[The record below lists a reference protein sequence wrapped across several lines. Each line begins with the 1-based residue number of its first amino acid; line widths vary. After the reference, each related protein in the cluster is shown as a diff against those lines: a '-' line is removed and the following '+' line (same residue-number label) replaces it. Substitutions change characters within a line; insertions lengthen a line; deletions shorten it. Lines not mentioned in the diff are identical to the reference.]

1 MGMIYL
7 GKATAGMAVVNTWW
21 EVKVLCD
28 PTLEDTIFWRFDSF
42 GSQGT
47 STEQR
52 GAACVM
58 QAYFPQHRLE
68 LLDLSAMALLIKQ
81 DALCNN
87 LILPRISWQLIEEE
101 DWAKSWKDHWKPE
114 PIGDRI
120 LITPAW
126 LEPPADNQRLVLRLD
141 PGVAFGTGN
150 HPTTQ
155 LCLES
160 LEMRLTDESTDVT
173 IADIGCGSGIL
184 SIGAILLGAKRAYA
198 VDTDDL
204 AIHSALV
211 NRALNGLTEAQL
223 PMIHGSLE
231 AIAQIMD
238 APVDGIVCNIL
249 AEVIMDLIPQ
259 MSTIIAPSGWG
270 ILSGILLDQSKLV
283 ADTLEQHGWVVAT
296 LWRRQEWCCLNVRR
310 SPH

>member
-1 MGMIYL
+1 
-7 GKATAGMAVVNTWW
+7 MAVVSTWW

-28 PTLEDTIFWRFDSF
+28 PALEDTVFWRFDSF

-47 STEQR
+47 STQKR
-52 GAACVM
+52 GSSCLV
-58 QAYFPQHRLE
+58 QAYFPQHRME
-68 LLDLSAMALLIKQ
+68 LLDLSALALLIKQ
-81 DALCNN
+81 DALCSHQV
-87 LILPRISWQLIEEE
+87 LPRVTWQIIEEE
-101 DWAKSWKDHWKPE
+101 DWSKSWKDHWKPE
-114 PIGDRI
+114 PIGDRF

-126 LEPPADNQRLVLRLD
+126 LEPPDDNQRLVLRLD

-160 LEMRLTDESTDVT
+160 LEMRLTHERSDITL
-173 IADIGCGSGIL
+173 ADIGCGSGIL
-184 SIGAILLGAKRAYA
+184 SIGALLLGAKKAYA
-198 VDTDDL
+198 ADIDDL
-204 AIHSALV
+204 AVHSAMG
-211 NRALNGLTEAQL
+211 NRALNGLTEETMPL
-223 PMIHGSLE
+223 LVGSLD
-231 AIAQIMD
+231 AIAQAMD

-259 MSTIIAPSGWG
+259 MHTLVTADGWG

-283 ADTLEQHGWVVAT
+283 ADTLEQHGWVVST

-310 SPH
+310 SPDL

>member
-1 MGMIYL
+1 
-7 GKATAGMAVVNTWW
+7 MAVVNTWW

-28 PTLEDTIFWRFDSF
+28 PALEDTVFWRFDSF

-47 STEQR
+47 STQQR
-52 GAACVM
+52 GSSCVV

-68 LLDLSAMALLIKQ
+68 LLDLSALALLIKQ
-81 DALCNN
+81 DALCSD
-87 LILPRISWQLIEEE
+87 LVLPRISWHLIDEE
-101 DWAKSWKDHWKPE
+101 DWSKSWKDHWQPE
-114 PIGDRI
+114 PIGDRF

-126 LEPPADNQRLVLRLD
+126 LEPPADNDRLVLRLD

-160 LEMRLTDESTDVT
+160 LEMRLTYERTDVT

-184 SIGAILLGAKRAYA
+184 SIGALLLGANKAYA
-198 VDTDDL
+198 ADTDDL
-204 AIHSALV
+204 AVHSASG
-211 NRALNGLTEAQL
+211 NRTLNGLTEEQL
-223 PMIHGSLE
+223 PLLHGSLD
-231 AIAQIMD
+231 AIAQAID

-259 MSTIIAPSGWG
+259 MHTIVTPDGWG

-310 SPH
+310 ASEGSQP

>member
-1 MGMIYL
+1 
-7 GKATAGMAVVNTWW
+7 MAVVNTWW

-28 PTLEDTIFWRFDSF
+28 PALEDTVFWRFDSF

-47 STEQR
+47 STQKR
-52 GAACVM
+52 GASYIV

-68 LLDLSAMALLIKQ
+68 LLDLSALALLIKQ
-81 DALCNN
+81 DALCND
-87 LILPRISWQLIEEE
+87 LVLPRISWHLIDEE
-101 DWAKSWKDHWKPE
+101 DWSKSWKAHWKPE
-114 PIGDRI
+114 PIGDRF

-160 LEMRLTDESTDVT
+160 LEMRLTYEKTDVT

-184 SIGAILLGAKRAYA
+184 SIGALLLGANRAYGA
-198 VDTDDL
+198 DTDDL
-204 AIHSALV
+204 AVHSAMG
-211 NRALNGLTEAQL
+211 NRDLNGLTEQQMPIL
-223 PMIHGSLE
+223 HGSLD
-231 AIAQIMD
+231 AIAQAIE

-259 MSTIIAPSGWG
+259 MHTLVTADGWG

-310 SPH
+310 SPEGSLGESPS

>member
-1 MGMIYL
+1 
-7 GKATAGMAVVNTWW
+7 MAVVNTWW

-28 PTLEDTIFWRFDSF
+28 PALEDTVFWRFDSF

-47 STEQR
+47 STQKR
-52 GAACVM
+52 GSSCIV
-58 QAYFPQHRLE
+58 QAYFPQHRME
-68 LLDLSAMALLIKQ
+68 LLDLSALALLIKQ
-81 DALCNN
+81 DALCSDQVP
-87 LILPRISWQLIEEE
+87 PRISWQLIDEE
-101 DWAKSWKDHWKPE
+101 DWSKSWKDHWQPE
-114 PIGDRI
+114 PIGDRF

-126 LEPPADNQRLVLRLD
+126 LEPPADNDRLVLRLD

-160 LEMRLTDESTDVT
+160 LEMRLTYEKTDVT

-184 SIGAILLGAKRAYA
+184 SIGALLLGAKKSYA
-198 VDTDDL
+198 ADIDDL
-204 AIHSALV
+204 AVHSAV
-211 NRALNGLTEAQL
+211 GNRTLNGLTEEQL
-223 PMIHGSLE
+223 PLIHGSLD
-231 AIAQIMD
+231 AIAAKLT

-259 MSTIIAPSGWG
+259 MHTIVTADGWG
-270 ILSGILLDQSKLV
+270 ILSGILLEQSKLV

-310 SPH
+310 SA

>member
-1 MGMIYL
+1 
-7 GKATAGMAVVNTWW
+7 MAVVSTWW

-28 PTLEDTIFWRFDSF
+28 PALEDTVFWRFDSF

-47 STEQR
+47 STQKR
-52 GAACVM
+52 GSSCIV
-58 QAYFPQHRLE
+58 QAYFPQHRME
-68 LLDLSAMALLIKQ
+68 LLDLSALALLIKQ
-81 DALCNN
+81 DALCSHQV
-87 LILPRISWQLIEEE
+87 LPRVTWQIIEEE
-101 DWAKSWKDHWKPE
+101 DWSKSWKDHWKPE
-114 PIGDRI
+114 PIGDRF

-126 LEPPADNQRLVLRLD
+126 LEPPADNDRLVLRLD

-160 LEMRLTDESTDVT
+160 LEMRLTHERSDITL
-173 IADIGCGSGIL
+173 ADIGCGSGIL
-184 SIGAILLGAKRAYA
+184 SIGALLLGAKKAYA
-198 VDTDDL
+198 ADIDDL
-204 AIHSALV
+204 AVHSAMG
-211 NRALNGLTEAQL
+211 NRALNGLTEETMPL
-223 PMIHGSLE
+223 LVGSLD
-231 AIAQIMD
+231 AIAQAID

-259 MSTIIAPSGWG
+259 MHTIVTADGWG

-310 SPH
+310 SPQQ

>member
-1 MGMIYL
+1 M
-7 GKATAGMAVVNTWW
+7 VNTWW

-28 PTLEDTIFWRFDSF
+28 PALEDTVFWRFDSF

-47 STEQR
+47 STQQR
-52 GAACVM
+52 GAFCVV

-68 LLDLSAMALLIKQ
+68 LLDLSALALLIKQ
-81 DALCNN
+81 DALCSD
-87 LILPRISWQLIEEE
+87 LVLPRISWHLIDEE
-101 DWAKSWKDHWKPE
+101 DWSKSWKDHWQPE
-114 PIGDRI
+114 PIGDRF

-160 LEMRLTDESTDVT
+160 LEMRLTYEKTDVT
-173 IADIGCGSGIL
+173 VADIGCGSGIL
-184 SIGAILLGAKRAYA
+184 SIGALLLGARRAYGA
-198 VDTDDL
+198 DTDDL
-204 AIHSALV
+204 AVHSAMG
-211 NRALNGLTEAQL
+211 NRALNGLTEEQL
-223 PMIHGSLE
+223 PLLHGSLE
-231 AIAQIMD
+231 AIAQAIE

-259 MSTIIAPSGWG
+259 MHTIVTADGWG

-310 SPH
+310 SP

>member
-1 MGMIYL
+1 M
-7 GKATAGMAVVNTWW
+7 VNTWW

-28 PTLEDTIFWRFDSF
+28 PALEDTVFWRFDSF

-47 STEQR
+47 STQKR
-52 GAACVM
+52 GSACVVE
-58 QAYFPQHRLE
+58 AYFPQHRLE

-81 DALCNN
+81 DALCSD
-87 LILPRISWQLIEEE
+87 LMLPRISWHLIDEE
-101 DWAKSWKDHWKPE
+101 DWSKSWKDHWQPE
-114 PIGDRI
+114 PIGDRF

-126 LEPPADNQRLVLRLD
+126 LEPPAGNERLVLRLD

-160 LEMRLTDESTDVT
+160 LEMRLIYERTDVT

-184 SIGAILLGAKRAYA
+184 SIGALLLGAKKSYA

-204 AIHSALV
+204 AVHSARG
-211 NRALNGLTEAQL
+211 NRALNGLTEDQL
-223 PMIHGSLE
+223 PILHGSLE
-231 AIAQIMD
+231 AIAQAIT

-259 MSTIIAPSGWG
+259 MHTLVTPDGWG

-310 SPH
+310 SPEGPFREA

>member
-1 MGMIYL
+1 
-7 GKATAGMAVVNTWW
+7 MAVVNTWW

-28 PTLEDTIFWRFDSF
+28 PALEETVFWRFDSF

-47 STEQR
+47 STQQR
-52 GAACVM
+52 GASCVV

-68 LLDLSAMALLIKQ
+68 LLDLSALALLIKQ
-81 DALCNN
+81 DALCSD
-87 LILPRISWQLIEEE
+87 LLLPRVSWHLIDEE
-101 DWAKSWKDHWKPE
+101 DWSKSWKDHWKPE
-114 PIGDRI
+114 PIGDRF

-126 LEPPADNQRLVLRLD
+126 LDPPADNERLVLRLD

-160 LEMRLTDESTDVT
+160 IEMRLTYEKADITL
-173 IADIGCGSGIL
+173 ADIGCGSGIL
-184 SIGAILLGAKRAYA
+184 SIGALLLGAKKAYA
-198 VDTDDL
+198 ADTDDL
-204 AIHSALV
+204 AVHSASG
-211 NRALNGLTEAQL
+211 NRALNGLTEDQL
-223 PMIHGSLE
+223 PLLHGSLD
-231 AIAQIMD
+231 AIAAAIP

-259 MSTIIAPSGWG
+259 MHTIVTADGWG

-310 SPH
+310 SPEGSPS

>member
-1 MGMIYL
+1 
-7 GKATAGMAVVNTWW
+7 MAVVNTWW

-28 PTLEDTIFWRFDSF
+28 PSLEDTVFWRFDSF

-47 STEQR
+47 STQQR
-52 GAACVM
+52 GSSCVV

-68 LLDLSAMALLIKQ
+68 LLDLSALALLIKQ

-87 LILPRISWQLIEEE
+87 LVLPRISWQLIDEE
-101 DWAKSWKDHWKPE
+101 DWSKSWKDHWKPE
-114 PIGDRI
+114 PIGDRF

-160 LEMRLTDESTDVT
+160 LEMRLTYEKTDVA

-184 SIGAILLGAKRAYA
+184 SIGALLLGARRAYA
-198 VDTDDL
+198 ADTDDL
-204 AIHSALV
+204 AIHSAV
-211 NRALNGLTEAQL
+211 GNRTLNGLTEEQL
-223 PMIHGSLE
+223 PLLHGSLDT
-231 AIAQIMD
+231 IAQTID

-259 MSTIIAPSGWG
+259 MHTIVTPDGWG

-310 SPH
+310 SPA

>member
-1 MGMIYL
+1 
-7 GKATAGMAVVNTWW
+7 MAVVNTWW

-28 PTLEDTIFWRFDSF
+28 PALEDTVFWRFDSF

-47 STEQR
+47 STQQR
-52 GAACVM
+52 GSSCIV
-58 QAYFPQHRLE
+58 QAYFPQHRME
-68 LLDLSAMALLIKQ
+68 LLDLSALALLIKQ
-81 DALCNN
+81 DALCGDQV
-87 LILPRISWQLIEEE
+87 LPRISWQLIDEE
-101 DWAKSWKDHWKPE
+101 DWSKSWKEHWQPE
-114 PIGDRI
+114 PIGDRF

-160 LEMRLTDESTDVT
+160 LEMRLTHERSD
-173 IADIGCGSGIL
+173 IILADIGCGSGIL
-184 SIGAILLGAKRAYA
+184 SIGALLLGARKAYA
-198 VDTDDL
+198 ADTDDL
-204 AIHSALV
+204 AIHSAMG
-211 NRALNGLTEAQL
+211 NRALNGLTEEQL
-223 PMIHGSLE
+223 PLLHGSLD
-231 AIAQIMD
+231 AIAQSLT

-259 MSTIIAPSGWG
+259 MHTIVTDDGWG

-310 SPH
+310 SPP

>member
-1 MGMIYL
+1 
-7 GKATAGMAVVNTWW
+7 MAVVNTWW

-28 PTLEDTIFWRFDSF
+28 PALEDTVFWRFDNF

-47 STEQR
+47 STQR
-52 GAACVM
+52 RGSSCVV

-68 LLDLSAMALLIKQ
+68 LLDLSALALLIKQ
-81 DALCNN
+81 DALCSDQV
-87 LILPRISWQLIEEE
+87 LPRVSWHLIDEE
-101 DWAKSWKDHWKPE
+101 DWSKSWKEHWQPE
-114 PIGDRI
+114 PIGDRF

-126 LEPPADNQRLVLRLD
+126 LEPPAGNERLVLRLD

-160 LEMRLTDESTDVT
+160 LEMRLTYEKTDVT

-184 SIGAILLGAKRAYA
+184 SIGALLLGARRAYA
-198 VDTDDL
+198 ADTDDL
-204 AIHSALV
+204 AVHSAMG
-211 NRALNGLTEAQL
+211 NRVLNGLSEEQL
-223 PMIHGSLE
+223 PLLHGSLD
-231 AIAQIMD
+231 AIAQTID

-259 MSTIIAPSGWG
+259 MHTIVSADGWG

-310 SPH
+310 SAS